1 MKNTTRYPSKHLK
14 QKKFLLVFPL
24 LVLPFTTFLF
34 WSLGGGRGDELRAQS
49 KVSLPGLNVELP
61 EAKLKNDNDLTK
73 LSFYEQADRDSLKF
87 KDLAKNDPYWKSG
100 LVNNNED
107 ERSSVFNNPAN
118 YNSRSSVIK
127 NFKDPNEEK
136 IYSKIEQLNKQLNKS
151 SVVTKSQPPS
161 YNARSISS
169 NNPTSTAGNDVD
181 RLEGL
186 MKSIQENREED
197 PQMKQLNEVVQKI
210 AELQTSEKSKVGKR
224 EQQGQ
229 PKTKT
234 LQAGSDAS
242 QQDKEVNDAFISDEK
257 EQTAFYSSDN
267 MSQSVTQ
274 NSILAVVHETQTL
287 ASGSVIKLRLMQ
299 DIFVEGREISKGEL
313 IYGLCE
319 LNNERLAIRIPSVA
333 YNNNIL
339 PVNLIAFDI
348 DGLEGIYVPG
358 AMTRDVAKQSAD
370 NAIQSVEL
378 VGLDRSLRAQ
388 ATGAGIG
395 AIKSLLSKKVRQVK
409 VTVKAGY
416 QLILKN
422 QHESDQ

>member
-1 MKNTTRYPSKHLK
+1 
-14 QKKFLLVFPL
+14 
-24 LVLPFTTFLF
+24 
-34 WSLGGGRGDELRAQS
+34 
-49 KVSLPGLNVELP
+49 
-61 EAKLKNDNDLTK
+61 
-73 LSFYEQADRDSLKF
+73 
-87 KDLAKNDPYWKSG
+87 
-100 LVNNNED
+100 
-107 ERSSVFNNPAN
+107 
-118 YNSRSSVIK
+118 
-127 NFKDPNEEK
+127 
-136 IYSKIEQLNKQLNKS
+136 
-151 SVVTKSQPPS
+151 
-161 YNARSISS
+161 
-169 NNPTSTAGNDVD
+169 
-181 RLEGL
+181 
-186 MKSIQENREED
+186 
-197 PQMKQLNEVVQKI
+197 
-210 AELQTSEKSKVGKR
+210 
-224 EQQGQ
+224 
-229 PKTKT
+229 
-234 LQAGSDAS
+234 
-242 QQDKEVNDAFISDEK
+242 
-257 EQTAFYSSDN
+257 
-267 MSQSVTQ
+267 
-274 NSILAVVHETQTL
+274 
-287 ASGSVIKLRLMQ
+287 
-299 DIFVEGREISKGEL
+299 VEGREISKGEL